1 MAVFAMIA
9 VRKFGMSPISDAPN
23 GLLRWTPRPGRMF
36 VLVPESGA
44 PAEEQESG
52 RLFFSGKSGSL
63 AKGETAHGEWT
74 FKREGFLHPRITVRK
89 TGADNNCGALSL
101 SASGNGKLTLA
112 WGEEF
117 TLSTGG
123 WMQSHWSFMRGA
135 VEVIRFSRDGSSA
148 DVEILNLKLTA
159 ETLSVLVL
167 LGWYAPL
174 LAAEEAAVIASTVV
188 LAIT

>member
-1 MAVFAMIA
+1 MISLNEA
-9 VRKFGMSPISDAPN
+9 RYVSPRRCSQRKPALDPASRPN
-23 GLLRWTPRPGRMF
+23 LPAARG
-36 VLVPESGA
+36 GA
-44 PAEEQESG
+44 GAADNDESG

-63 AKGETAHGEWT
+63 AKGETAHGAWT

-89 TGADNNCGALSL
+89 TESDTNCGALTLLAGGSGKLSL
-101 SASGNGKLTLA
+101 S

-117 TLSTGG
+117 TFVTGG
-123 WMQSHWSFMRGA
+123 WLQSHWSFMRGPI
-135 VEVIRFSRDGSSA
+135 EIIRFSRDGSSA
-148 DVEILNLKLTA
+148 DVEILHRA
-159 ETLSVLVL
+159 VSPETLSVLVL

>member
-1 MAVFAMIA
+1 
-9 VRKFGMSPISDAPN
+9 MSPITEAPGGN
-23 GLLRWTPRPGRMF
+23 LRWTPRPGRMY
-36 VLVPESGA
+36 VLLAETGA
-44 PAEEQESG
+44 GVAVEDQEKG

-74 FKREGFLHPRITVRK
+74 FKREGFLYPRITVRG

-101 SASGNGKLTLA
+101 SANGNGKLNLA

-117 TLSTGG
+117 TFVTGG
-123 WMQSHWSFMRGA
+123 WLRSNWSFKRGA
-135 VEVIRFSRDGSSA
+135 VEVVRFSRDGSSA
-148 DVEILNLKLTA
+148 DVEILDSRLTA

-174 LAAEEAAVIASTVV
+174 LAAEEAAVMASTVV
-188 LAIT
+188 LAIS

>member
-1 MAVFAMIA
+1 
-9 VRKFGMSPISDAPN
+9 MSPITEATN
-23 GLLRWTPRPGRMF
+23 GLLRWTPRPGRRF
-36 VLVPESGA
+36 VLLADSGA
-44 PAEEQESG
+44 GVAAEDSETG

-89 TGADNNCGALSL
+89 TGADNNCGALVL
-101 SASGNGKLTLA
+101 SANGNGKLNLA

-117 TLSTGG
+117 VFSTGG
-123 WMQSHWSFMRGA
+123 WLQSHWSFKRGA
-135 VEVIRFSRDGSSA
+135 IESVRFSRDGSSA
-148 DVEILNLKLTA
+148 DVEILNPALAA

-174 LAAEEAAVIASTVV
+174 LAAEEAAIIASSVV